1 MLQMHMACWD
11 LKNEPVQSSTMRR
24 LRLPE
29 REDFRNDKGKEKKQ
43 KKKKK
48 EKTRWYLCEIRA
60 RARYSSLL
68 CY

>member
-1 MLQMHMACWD
+1 
-11 LKNEPVQSSTMRR
+11 MRS

-48 EKTRWYLCEIRA
+48 RKNEMV
-60 RARYSSLL
+60 SL
-68 CY
+68 

>member
-11 LKNEPVQSSTMRR
+11 LKNEPVQSSTMRS
-24 LRLPE
+24 LRLLE

-48 EKTRWYLCEIRA
+48 KKQDGI
-60 RARYSSLL
+60 SVK
-68 CY
+68 